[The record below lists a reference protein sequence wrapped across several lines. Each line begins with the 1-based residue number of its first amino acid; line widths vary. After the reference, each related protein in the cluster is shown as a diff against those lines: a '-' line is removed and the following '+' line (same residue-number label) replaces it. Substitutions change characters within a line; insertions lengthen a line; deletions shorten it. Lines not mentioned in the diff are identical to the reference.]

1 MGQAMAT
8 VTYLSWDIQLNMQD
22 STQYMQIHLGD
33 ILTKFFVLYENFIR
47 YYWRTCEP
55 TSNLYLW
62 YKTGF
67 GDAYYHLTIPC
78 FNLTT
83 EEDLVTGESED
94 YYNDHYDY
102 YGDYDYTFD
111 VNEFY
116 EDNDYDILI
125 YGNSD
130 R

>member
-1 MGQAMAT
+1 
-8 VTYLSWDIQLNMQD
+8 
-22 STQYMQIHLGD
+22 MQIHLGD

-62 YKTGF
+62 YKTAF

-111 VNEFY
+111 VNEFCTSY
-116 EDNDYDILI
+116 LKNSAKLLNILQNYDIFRKI
-125 YGNSD
+125 C
-130 R
+130 